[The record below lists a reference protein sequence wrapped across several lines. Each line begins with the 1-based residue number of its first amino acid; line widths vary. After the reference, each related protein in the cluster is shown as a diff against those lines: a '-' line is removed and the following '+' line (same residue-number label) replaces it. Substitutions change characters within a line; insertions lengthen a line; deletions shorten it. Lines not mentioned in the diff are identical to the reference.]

1 MGWLVLLLLP
11 FALVG
16 AWFLVFVAVNRDI
29 IRNSYR
35 VRRDQD

>member
-16 AWFLVFVAVNRDI
+16 SWFLVFIAVNWEL